1 MSVLLMF
8 FIIVVI
14 INKAF
19 KLFKLVLVVYC
30 DSCCHW
36 WYPENSGNQ
45 KNVYNAKKPHLYCV
59 YKGNLYP
66 SIHTVI
72 LGYFLSWSPN
82 LYSWKCNLYYPRTQL
97 LIQESQK
104 TPACR
109 YTARENP
116 DFEVFFPYSRSK
128 HGEILEMG
136 IMNQISPHL

>member
-45 KNVYNAKKPHLYCV
+45 KNVYNAKKTVTDTFYCV
-59 YKGNLYP
+59 Y
-66 SIHTVI
+66 
-72 LGYFLSWSPN
+72 
-82 LYSWKCNLYYPRTQL
+82 
-97 LIQESQK
+97 IQEVSRFERSPLVWNYFVSSSGSALLSTAWLFAQK
-104 TPACR
+104 
-109 YTARENP
+109 
-116 DFEVFFPYSRSK
+116 FL
-128 HGEILEMG
+128 EILVRRKYYMHMRVLTAVRSRG
-136 IMNQISPHL
+136 IVTFTWRCIKAVAV